1 MIPNKKSEVI
11 EQIENEL
18 RRELVTLTQAA
29 RFAHEAATHAESRS
43 EDQHDTRGI
52 EASYLAGAQAARAA
66 EIERQLQIFQK
77 IPRTPANPLS
87 PISSGALIEL
97 RENLGKTSVRSLCL
111 LSPAGGGIVIRLGDL
126 KVQVITP
133 QSPLGEALL
142 GSRQGDDIEIE
153 TDPRVGTTKTYK
165 ILTVS

>member
-1 MIPNKKSEVI
+1 MSAQNKSQVI
-11 EQIENEL
+11 EEIENEL
-18 RRELVTLTQAA
+18 RREFATLTQAA
-29 RFAHEAATHAESRS
+29 RSAHEAATHAESRS
-43 EDQHDTRGI
+43 EDQHDTRGL

-77 IPRTPANPLS
+77 IPRTPANPDS

-97 RENLGKTSVRSLCL
+97 QETLEKRQVRSLCL
-111 LSPAGGGIVIRLGDL
+111 LSPAGGGIVVKLGEL

-153 TDPRVGTTKTYK
+153 TDSRLGTTKSYK
-165 ILTVS
+165 ILTVR

>member
-1 MIPNKKSEVI
+1 MSAQNKSQVI
-11 EQIENEL
+11 EQIESEL
-18 RRELVTLTQAA
+18 RRELATLTQAA
-29 RFAHEAATHAESRS
+29 RSAHEAATHAESRS
-43 EDQHDTRGI
+43 EDQHDTRGL
-52 EASYLAGAQAARAA
+52 EASYLAGAQAARAS

-77 IPRTPANPLS
+77 IPRTPAHPNS

-97 RENLGKTSVRSLCL
+97 EEKAGKSQPRSLCL
-111 LSPAGGGIVIRLGDL
+111 LSPAGGGIVVRLGEL

-153 TDPRVGTTKTYK
+153 TDSKLGTTKSYK
-165 ILTVS
+165 IISIR